1 MRKKEK
7 AQKLQAAL
15 KELYPV
21 VSCSLDFQTPLELL
35 AATCLSAQ
43 CTDERV
49 NLVTK
54 SLFARCRTAQDYRD
68 IPQAELEEII
78 RSCGFY
84 RNKAKNLRALGL
96 ALCERHGGQVP
107 STIEVQTELRYG
119 SPFQLLVAVILS
131 AQCTDRRVNMVTPEL
146 FRRFPA
152 PEDLAGAPVEDVLA
166 VIKSVSYPNSK
177 AAHLVGMAGRLVADF
192 GGEVPSDI
200 DSLMTLPGVGRK
212 TANVILGT
220 IFHDPGIVAD
230 THCIRLSNRFGLV
243 SSRDPLIVERELTPL
258 IPKPERLDF
267 CHRLIAHGR
276 SVCLARAPRCRDCT
290 LRDFCVYKEK
300 NL

>member
-15 KELYPV
+15 RELYPT

-68 IPQAELEEII
+68 IPQAKLEEII

-107 STIEVQTELRYG
+107 STMEELT
-119 SPFQLLVAVILS
+119 A
-131 AQCTDRRVNMVTPEL
+131 
-146 FRRFPA
+146 
-152 PEDLAGAPVEDVLA
+152 
-166 VIKSVSYPNSK
+166 
-177 AAHLVGMAGRLVADF
+177 
-192 GGEVPSDI
+192 
-200 DSLMTLPGVGRK
+200 LPGVGRK